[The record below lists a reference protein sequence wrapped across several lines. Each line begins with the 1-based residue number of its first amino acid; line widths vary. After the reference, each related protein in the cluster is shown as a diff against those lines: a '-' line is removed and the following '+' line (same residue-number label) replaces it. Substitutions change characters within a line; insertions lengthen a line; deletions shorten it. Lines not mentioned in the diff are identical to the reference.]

1 MKFLHLADLHLG
13 KRYNEFSLIA
23 DQKYILA
30 EIVGIFDAERC
41 DGVIIAGDIYDKSV
55 PSAEAVE
62 LLDGFLNALA
72 ERGAQVFAIS
82 GNHDSAERIAF
93 GSRLMSLGGVHFSP
107 VYSGAVEPVR
117 LRDKYGVVNVYML
130 PFIKPATV
138 RRFFEGQTI
147 ENYNDAVKA
156 AVNAMNLDT
165 GERNVLVAHQ
175 FVTGASHSGSE
186 EFVVGDLGNVDAEIF
201 APFDYT
207 ALGHVHGAQNVGSP
221 AVRYSGTPLKYS
233 LSEAKNEKSVTV
245 VELGQKGDL
254 NVRTVALKPLR
265 DVVEIRGTYEELT
278 KRSFYGGTTLT
289 GDLVHVVLTDEEEV
303 PDALGKLRLIY
314 PDIASLRYDNART
327 QESSQVG
334 QLEAVSARSPIE
346 LFSALFE
353 AQNNKPMSPEQRE
366 LAESLIEKIWGDEQ

>member
-23 DQKYILA
+23 DQKYILD
-30 EIVGIFDAERC
+30 EIVGIVEAERC

-62 LLDGFLNALA
+62 LFDGFLNALA

-107 VYSGAVEPVR
+107 VYSGAVEPVK

-147 ENYNDAVKA
+147 EIYNDAVKA
-156 AVNAMNLDT
+156 AVNAMNVDT

-245 VELGQKGDL
+245 VELGPKGDL

-314 PDIASLRYDNART
+314 PDITSLRYDNART

>member
-13 KRYNEFSLIA
+13 KRYNEFSLIG
-23 DQKYILA
+23 DQKYILD

-62 LLDGFLNALA
+62 LFDGFLNALA

-138 RRFFEGQTI
+138 RRFFGGQTI